1 MSKLKPGP
9 VYSIVTPFQKDLSI
23 DFEKLE
29 EYINYAYA
37 AGAEQ
42 FYVMGYNSRFS
53 ELSWDEI
60 KNLNKF
66 VTKTIKN
73 LNSNNFII
81 VADPLH
87 CPSTVSLEFT
97 QEAEDYGADMISLI
111 FREKFYSNEQVLA
124 HFKYITDNS
133 STPILIH
140 EMPFISG
147 LGGHT
152 VNWPVELINQL
163 ADFDNIQAIKED
175 AKKDEYSKEVI
186 SKIRDRLSI
195 VISGGGKRQWMQF
208 AEEGCQNWL
217 NGIGVFEPKL
227 AVNFWKAWEN
237 RDRQFCDKLVNDVE
251 VPFFTNLVKKYGWHL
266 SIRAALEIA
275 GHFPRTERLPMLP
288 INDDQFVS
296 FKSEFEKIDYKKY
309 LEYNPN

>member
-9 VYSIVTPFQKDLSI
+9 VFSIVTPFQKDLSI

-29 EYINYAYA
+29 EYINYAYN

-53 ELSWDEI
+53 ELSWNEI

-87 CPSTVSLEFT
+87 CPTTVSLEFT

-111 FREKFYSNEQVLA
+111 FREKFYSNEQVLS

-152 VNWPVELINQL
+152 VNWPVELLNQL

-175 AKKDEYSKEVI
+175 AKEDEYSKEVI
-186 SKIRDRLSI
+186 STIKDRLSI
-195 VISGGGKRQWMQF
+195 VISGGGKRQWIQF

-237 RDRQFCDKLVNDVE
+237 KDRQFCDNLVNDVE

-266 SIRAALEIA
+266 SIKAALEIA
-275 GHFPRTERLPMLP
+275 GHFSRTERLPMLP
-288 INDDQFVS
+288 INDDQFSS
-296 FKSEFEKIDYKKY
+296 FKSWFEKIDYKKY
-309 LEYNPN
+309 LEYNLN

>member
-1 MSKLKPGP
+1 
-9 VYSIVTPFQKDLSI
+9 
-23 DFEKLE
+23 
-29 EYINYAYA
+29 
-37 AGAEQ
+37 
-42 FYVMGYNSRFS
+42 MGYNSRFS

-60 KNLNKF
+60 KKLNKF

-152 VNWPVELINQL
+152 VNWPVELLNQL

-175 AKKDEYSKEVI
+175 AKEDEYSKEVI

-237 RDRQFCDKLVNDVE
+237 KDRQFCDNLVNDVE

-266 SIRAALEIA
+266 SIKAALEIA

-288 INDDQFVS
+288 INDDQFAS
-296 FKSEFEKIDYKKY
+296 FKSGFEKIDYKKY

>member
-29 EYINYAYA
+29 EYIKYAYD

-66 VTKTIKN
+66 VTKTIKD

-87 CPSTVSLEFT
+87 CPSKVSLEFT

-227 AVNFWKAWEN
+227 AVNFWNAWEN

-266 SIRAALEIA
+266 SIRAALEIE

-288 INDDQFVS
+288 INDDQFAS

>member
-29 EYINYAYA
+29 EYINYAHD

-60 KNLNKF
+60 KKLNKF

-152 VNWPVELINQL
+152 VNWPVELLNQL

-175 AKKDEYSKEVI
+175 AKEDEYSKEVI

-237 RDRQFCDKLVNDVE
+237 KDRKFCDNLVKDVE

-266 SIRAALEIA
+266 SIKAALEIV

-288 INDDQFVS
+288 INEEQFAS
-296 FKSEFEKIDYKKY
+296 FKPEFEKIDYKKY
-309 LEYNPN
+309 LEYKPS